1 MRQIFLA
8 CAGLVAGA
16 LLAPGAVACD
26 LKAAN
31 AASAGAGCSLAWADA
46 NLKLND
52 ILAVGTH
59 NSYKRAI
66 PAPVMALVAQLSQS
80 QADSLDYAH
89 APLTEQLDGGARQL
103 EIDIF
108 NDPQG
113 GRYAHPVAFRLAGV
127 ALQSSMSAALAK
139 PGFKVMHI
147 QDVDVLSDCVLLE
160 DCLAAIRDWSA
171 ANPKHVPVLLMF
183 NLKRDMAMAPGG
195 VDALPFDD
203 TSFDALD
210 KTVRDVF
217 PGNMLIT
224 PGDVQGDYPTL
235 RGAVL
240 NDNWP
245 TLGAARGRILFAID
259 EDEQIARAYRAARQ
273 DPVFFVN
280 THEEA
285 SPDAA
290 YLTLN
295 DPVADAARIR
305 AAVEAG
311 FIVRTRADASTKEA
325 RLNDIGR
332 REAALRSGAQFVST
346 NYMQPDA
353 RFPGGY
359 QVRLEGNAVAICN
372 PVSSADR
379 CAGAVLETRAA
390 AGVSLPEDAA
400 YFSADTLDGIA
411 ILAPPPA
418 PGSARALADRAV
430 FEATRAL
437 AGTLRWEL
445 ATSDVESGPFEHFAC
460 ALGAQLTP
468 GSVPKL
474 ERLLNRIGTGFLV
487 SPVKAHYQTR
497 RPYLDTDAPICQPR
511 TEHLAQNGD
520 YPSGHAANG
529 WLEALVL
536 SELVPGRAVQIL
548 ARGRAFGE
556 SRIVCGVHSVSA
568 VEAAYQAGASVF
580 AMLHAVPEYRDDLEA
595 ARNELAKVLAYAPAP
610 DAEMCRREADAL
622 ATPPY

>member
-1 MRQIFLA
+1 MRQIGLA
-8 CAGLVAGA
+8 CAVLVAGV
-16 LLAPGAVACD
+16 LFAPGATACD
-26 LKAAN
+26 LKAAD
-31 AASAGAGCSLAWADA
+31 ATSAGAGCSLAWADA

-52 ILAVGTH
+52 ILTVGTH

-80 QADSLDYAH
+80 QAEALDYAH
-89 APLTEQLDGGARQL
+89 APLAAQLEDGARQL

-113 GRYAHPVAFRLAGV
+113 GRYAYPVAFRLAGV

-160 DCLAAIRDWSA
+160 DCLTAIRDWSA
-171 ANPKHVPVLLMF
+171 ANPKHVPILLMV
-183 NLKRDMAMAPGG
+183 NLKRDKAMAPGG

-203 TSFDALD
+203 AAFDALD
-210 KTVRDVF
+210 KTVRVVF
-217 PGNMLIT
+217 PTTMLIT
-224 PGDVQGDYPTL
+224 PGDVQGDYLTL
-235 RGAVL
+235 REAVL

-280 THEEA
+280 THEN

-311 FIVRTRADASTKEA
+311 FIVRTRADAGTREV

-346 NYMQPDA
+346 DYMQPDA
-353 RFPGGY
+353 RFPGFY
-359 QVRLEGNAVAICN
+359 QVRLEGEAVAICN
-372 PVSSADR
+372 PVTSADR

-390 AGVSLPEDAA
+390 AGVSLPDDAA
-400 YFSADTLDGIA
+400 YFSSDTLDGIA

-437 AGTLRWEL
+437 AGTPRWEV
-445 ATSDVESGPFEHFAC
+445 ATSDVDTGPFEHFAC
-460 ALGAQLTP
+460 ALGAQLRP

-474 ERLLNRIGTGFLV
+474 ERLLNRISTGFLV

-536 SELVPGRAVQIL
+536 SELMPGRAVQIL

-556 SRIVCGVHSVSA
+556 SRVVCGVHSVSA
-568 VEAAYQAGASVF
+568 VEAAHQAGASVF
-580 AMLHAVPEYRDDLEA
+580 AMLHALPEYRDDLEA
-595 ARNELAKVLAYAPAP
+595 ARNELSTVLASAPAP
-610 DAEMCRREADAL
+610 DAAMCRREADAL